1 MTTEE
6 MKGEKKS
13 DSRNKKTCNGRGGC
27 KRKKESGMLILVTIR
42 MI

>member
-13 DSRNKKTCNGRGGC
+13 DSRNKKTCNGRGDV
-27 KRKKESGMLILVTIR
+27 KERKNQVC
-42 MI
+42 